1 MNNKSQKQDT
11 STLLKTR
18 HFYFGLTF
26 TILGLDFL
34 TQILYHLKIIYNF
47 YPPSFIELRRDFD

>member
-18 HFYFGLTF
+18 HFYFGLTPN
-26 TILGLDFL
+26 ISQLSKQSKYDKM
-34 TQILYHLKIIYNF
+34 I
-47 YPPSFIELRRDFD
+47 